1 MRHIIRKRKS
11 SMKFPLYQETKACS
25 FSHRLHPVPAKQADD
40 NIRLWWN
47 AFYIQQRLSHVDW
60 LAGKGSSGWIRKTL
74 PPCPHWEIGTTSHGG
89 KHEQGQ
95 GLQALWNT
103 TLEAVDLS
111 YAQRKTSKIHSAKS
125 TDFLIPDFCFK
136 NACLC
141 VYNIEKGRIQTFS
154 ASFLSKMRFFFSF
167 ILLCTDFLFL
177 PKRKD
182 IIFELIIF
190 NFQRTKAKKLLQ
202 SQVLNERSAG
212 KGPAQGRQC
221 GPLHKD
227 AWGSTGAVGRW
238 PRKGRDIYKGEWAKY
253 LSSSYFIIQHFL

>member
-1 MRHIIRKRKS
+1 M
-11 SMKFPLYQETKACS
+11 
-25 FSHRLHPVPAKQADD
+25 
-40 NIRLWWN
+40 
-47 AFYIQQRLSHVDW
+47 
-60 LAGKGSSGWIRKTL
+60 
-74 PPCPHWEIGTTSHGG
+74 
-89 KHEQGQ
+89 
-95 GLQALWNT
+95 
-103 TLEAVDLS
+103 DLS

-154 ASFLSKMRFFFSF
+154 ASFLSKMRFFFPLYSF
-167 ILLCTDFLFL
+167 VLIFFFL

-227 AWGSTGAVGRW
+227 A
-238 PRKGRDIYKGEWAKY
+238 
-253 LSSSYFIIQHFL
+253 